1 MGQRG
6 DRPRRGS
13 VPSSLKWGQTPCGVC
28 PHSPEQGFTLLE
40 MIMVCVVIGLMLS
53 LSVPS
58 MRSSLFTDPLKSTSR
73 KVIGM
78 ISSVRELAVRE
89 QQPYLLQISEGENRI
104 WYERESNVEN
114 PIDGSKSGIHEL
126 EFPDSV
132 KIAGLKVGGDSSLI
146 QDHVEIWISKKG
158 YMHHTVIRLEDDDGE
173 EVTLQF
179 FPFLD
184 SVKISDQVA
193 GR

>member
-1 MGQRG
+1 MVATG
-6 DRPRRGS
+6 DRPPKITGS
-13 VPSSLKWGQTPCGVC
+13 VPCCS
-28 PHSPEQGFTLLE
+28 EQGFTLLE

-58 MRSSLFTDPLKSTSR
+58 MRSSFFTDPLKSTSR

-78 ISSVRELAVRE
+78 VSSVREIAVRE
-89 QQPYLLQISEGENRI
+89 QQTYLLHISEGENRI
-104 WYERESNVEN
+104 WYEGEFNVQN
-114 PIDGSKSGIHEL
+114 PLDGSKSGIHEL
-126 EFPDSV
+126 VFPDSV
-132 KIAGLKVGGDSSLI
+132 KIAGMKVGGESSQV

-173 EVTLQF
+173 EITLQF

-184 SVKISDQVA
+184 SVEISDQVA
-193 GR
+193 GL